1 MFKTL
6 LKQIGDYKKDAILT
20 PAFVI
25 LEVIMEV
32 IIPLMMAAIIDY
44 GLKGQ
49 SFKTV
54 CLIGG
59 AMIVMAGL
67 ALFFGVESGKLASR
81 ASSGFA
87 MNLRQAMYE
96 KIQTFSFSNIDK
108 FSTAGL
114 VTRMTT
120 DVMNVQ
126 QAFQMSIRI
135 CVRAPIMLVSAMVMT
150 SMIHPRFALI
160 FLVVIIALA
169 FVLALI
175 SSKANPTL
183 RKVFHEYDELNAK
196 VQENVNGMRVV
207 KSFVREDYETGR
219 FETESEKIRSLFVSA
234 EKLLALNSPV
244 MQFSMYSCILLIS
257 WMGAGMIIGGSLTEG
272 QLMSMFTYVIN
283 ILISLMMV
291 SMTFVMLIMS
301 RASGERISEVLTEK
315 PDLFNVPHAIK
326 EVLDGSVDFDQ
337 VGFAYPSNPGKEVI
351 SDLNIHIK
359 PGETIGVLGGTG
371 SAKSSFAA
379 LIPRLYDVTRGEVR
393 VGGVPVKD
401 YDMASLRD
409 NVAMV
414 LQKNVLFSGTV
425 KENLRWGKEDAT
437 DEEIINACRLAQA
450 DEFIRDFP
458 AGYDTYIERGG
469 ANVSGGQKQRLCIAR
484 ALLKKPKILILD
496 DSTSAVDTKT
506 DALIRKAFREEIP
519 DTTKIIIAQ
528 RISSIQD
535 ADRIIVFDNGRM
547 ESVGTHE
554 ELLEN
559 SPIYR
564 DIYESQTKEAAMM
577 KAGNK
582 KPMGARGRR
591 WLLWG
596 RRGPER
602 QPLPT
607 C

>member
-6 LKQIGDYKKDAILT
+6 LKQIGDYKRDTILT
-20 PAFVI
+20 PILVI

-32 IIPLMMAAIIDY
+32 IIPMMMAAVIDY

-49 SFKTV
+49 DLKTV
-54 CLIGG
+54 CLIGIG
-59 AMIVMAGL
+59 MIVMAGL
-67 ALFFGVESGKLASR
+67 ALFFGVESGKPASS

-96 KIQTFSFSNIDK
+96 RIQTFSFSNIDK

-150 SMIHPRFALI
+150 FLIHPRFALI
-160 FLVVIIALA
+160 FLAVILCLA
-169 FVLALI
+169 VVLALI

-207 KSFVREDYETGR
+207 KSFVREDYETRR
-219 FETESEKIRSLFVSA
+219 FQTESEKIRSLFVSA

-257 WMGAGMIIGGSLTEG
+257 WMGAKMIIAGSLTEG

-301 RASGERISEVLTEK
+301 RASGERISEVLTEE
-315 PDLFNVPHAIK
+315 PDLYNVPHAIK
-326 EVLDGSVDFDQ
+326 EVADGSVDFEK
-337 VGFAYPSNPGKEVI
+337 VAFAYPSNPGKEVI
-351 SDLNIHIK
+351 SDLDIHIRS
-359 PGETIGVLGGTG
+359 GETVGVLGGTG

-401 YDMASLRD
+401 YDMTSLRD

-414 LQKNVLFSGTV
+414 LQKNVLFSGTI

-437 DEEIINACRLAQA
+437 EEEIIDACRLAQA

-458 AGYDTYIERGG
+458 AGYDTYMERGG

-506 DALIRKAFREEIP
+506 DALIRKAFREQIP

-535 ADRIIVFDNGRM
+535 ADRILVFDNGRM

-554 ELLEN
+554 ELLES

-564 DIYESQTKEAAMM
+564 EIYESQTKE
-577 KAGNK
+577 G
-582 KPMGARGRR
+582 GSDEGR
-591 WLLWG
+591 
-596 RRGPER
+596 E
-602 QPLPT
+602 
-607 C
+607 

>member
-6 LKQIGDYKKDAILT
+6 LKQIGDYKRDAVLT
-20 PAFVI
+20 PIFVI

-32 IIPLMMAAIIDY
+32 IIPMMMAAIIDY
-44 GLKGQ
+44 GLTGQ
-49 SFKTV
+49 SLKTV
-54 CLIGG
+54 CLIGA

-67 ALFFGVESGKLASR
+67 ALFFGVESGRTASS

-96 KIQTFSFSNIDK
+96 RIQTFSFSNIDK

-150 SMIHPRFALI
+150 FLIHPRFALI
-160 FLVVIIALA
+160 FLIVIICLA
-169 FVLALI
+169 AVLALI

-207 KSFVREDYETGR
+207 KSFVREDYETQR

-257 WMGAGMIIGGSLTEG
+257 WMGAKMIITGSLTEG

-301 RASGERISEVLTEK
+301 RASGERISEVLTEE
-315 PDLFNVPHAIK
+315 PDLFNAPHAIK
-326 EVLDGSVDFDQ
+326 EVADGSVDFEQ
-337 VGFAYPSNPGKEVI
+337 VGFAYPSNPGKEII
-351 SDLNIHIK
+351 SDLNIHIR
-359 PGETIGVLGGTG
+359 PGETIVLGGTG

-414 LQKNVLFSGTV
+414 LQKNVLFSGTI
-425 KENLRWGKEDAT
+425 KENLRWGKENAT
-437 DEEIINACRLAQA
+437 DEDIINACRLAQA

-458 AGYDTYIERGG
+458 AGYDTHIERGG

-554 ELLEN
+554 ELLDG

-564 DIYESQTKEAAMM
+564 EVYESQTKE
-577 KAGNK
+577 GSNDE
-582 KPMGARGRR
+582 GR
-591 WLLWG
+591 
-596 RRGPER
+596 E
-602 QPLPT
+602 
-607 C
+607 

>member
-6 LKQIGDYKKDAILT
+6 LKQIGDYKRDTILT
-20 PAFVI
+20 PILVI

-32 IIPLMMAAIIDY
+32 IIPMMMAAIIDY

-49 SFKTV
+49 NLKTV
-54 CLIGG
+54 CLIGIG
-59 AMIVMAGL
+59 MIMMAGL
-67 ALFFGVESGKLASR
+67 ALFFGVESGNTASS

-96 KIQTFSFSNIDK
+96 RIQTFSFSNIDK

-150 SMIHPRFALI
+150 FLLHPRFALI
-160 FLVVIIALA
+160 FLAVILCLA
-169 FVLALI
+169 VVLALI

-207 KSFVREDYETGR
+207 KSFVREDYETRR
-219 FETESEKIRSLFVSA
+219 FQTESEKIRSLFVSA

-257 WMGAGMIIGGSLTEG
+257 WMGAKMIIAGSLTEG
-272 QLMSMFTYVIN
+272 QRMSMFTYVIN

-301 RASGERISEVLTEK
+301 RASGERISEVLTEE
-315 PDLFNVPHAIK
+315 PDLYNVPHAIK
-326 EVLDGSVDFDQ
+326 EVADGSVDFEK
-337 VGFAYPSNPGKEVI
+337 VAFAYPSNPGKEVI
-351 SDLNIHIK
+351 SDLDIHIRS
-359 PGETIGVLGGTG
+359 GETVGVLGGTG

-401 YDMASLRD
+401 YDMTSLRD

-414 LQKNVLFSGTV
+414 LQKNVLFSGTI

-437 DEEIINACRLAQA
+437 EEEIIDACRLAQA

-458 AGYDTYIERGG
+458 AGYDTYMERGG

-506 DALIRKAFREEIP
+506 DALIRKAFREQIP

-535 ADRIIVFDNGRM
+535 ADRILVFDNGRM
-547 ESVGTHE
+547 EAVGTHG
-554 ELLEN
+554 ELLES

-564 DIYESQTKEAAMM
+564 EIYESQTKE
-577 KAGNK
+577 G
-582 KPMGARGRR
+582 GSDEGR
-591 WLLWG
+591 
-596 RRGPER
+596 E
-602 QPLPT
+602 
-607 C
+607 

>member
-6 LKQIGDYKKDAILT
+6 VNQIGDYKRDTILT
-20 PAFVI
+20 PVLVI

-32 IIPLMMAAIIDY
+32 IIPMMMAAVIDY

-49 SFKTV
+49 NLKTV
-54 CLIGG
+54 CLIGIG
-59 AMIVMAGL
+59 MIVMAGL
-67 ALFFGVESGKLASR
+67 PLFFGVESGKTASS

-96 KIQTFSFSNIDK
+96 RIQTFSFSNIDK

-150 SMIHPRFALI
+150 FLIHPRFALI
-160 FLVVIIALA
+160 FLAVILCLA
-169 FVLALI
+169 VVLALI

-207 KSFVREDYETGR
+207 KSFVREDYETWR
-219 FETESEKIRSLFVSA
+219 FQTESEKIRSLFVSA

-244 MQFSMYSCILLIS
+244 MQFSMYSCVLLIS
-257 WMGAGMIIGGSLTEG
+257 WMGAKMIIAGSLTEG

-301 RASGERISEVLTEK
+301 RASGERISEILTEE
-315 PDLFNVPHAIK
+315 PDLYNVPHAIK
-326 EVLDGSVDFDQ
+326 EVADGSIDFEQ

-351 SDLNIHIK
+351 SDLDIHIK

-401 YDMASLRD
+401 YDMVTLRD

-414 LQKNVLFSGTV
+414 LQKNVLFSGTI

-458 AGYDTYIERGG
+458 AGYDTHIERGG

-506 DALIRKAFREEIP
+506 DALIRKAFREQIP

-535 ADRIIVFDNGRM
+535 ADRILVFDNGRM
-547 ESVGTHE
+547 EAVGTHG
-554 ELLEN
+554 ELLES

-564 DIYESQTKEAAMM
+564 EIYESQTKE
-577 KAGNK
+577 G
-582 KPMGARGRR
+582 GSDEGR
-591 WLLWG
+591 
-596 RRGPER
+596 E
-602 QPLPT
+602 
-607 C
+607 

>member
-1 MFKTL
+1 MFQIL
-6 LKQIGDYKKDAILT
+6 LRQVGKFKRDAILT
-20 PAFVI
+20 PVFVI
-25 LEVIMEV
+25 LEVVMEV
-32 IIPLMMAAIIDY
+32 LIPLMMAVIIDY
-44 GLKGQ
+44 GLERQDIKM
-49 SFKTV
+49 V
-54 CLIGG
+54 CLLGVVMIIM
-59 AMIVMAGL
+59 AML
-67 ALFFGVESGKLASR
+67 ALFFGVWSGKLASS

-87 MNLRQAMYE
+87 MNLRQVMYE

-150 SMIHPRFALI
+150 FMIHPRFAMI
-160 FLVVIIALA
+160 FLVVIVCLA
-169 FVLALI
+169 AVLALI

-196 VQENVNGMRVV
+196 VQENVNGIRVV

-219 FETESEKIRSLFVSA
+219 FEEGSERIRSLFVSA

-244 MQFSMYSCILLIS
+244 MQFSMYTCILLIS
-257 WMGAGMIIGGSLTEG
+257 WMGAKMIIAGSLTEG

-283 ILISLMMV
+283 ILVSLMMV

-301 RASGERISEVLTEK
+301 KASGERISEVLTEE
-315 PDLFNVPHAIK
+315 PDLFNVPHAVK
-326 EVLDGSVDFDQ
+326 EVMDGSVDFDQ

-351 SDLNIHIK
+351 SDLSIHIK

-393 VGGVPVKD
+393 VGGIPVKD
-401 YDMASLRD
+401 YDMARLRD
-409 NVAMV
+409 SVAMV
-414 LQKNVLFSGTV
+414 LQKNVLFSGTI
-425 KENLRWGKEDAT
+425 KENLRWGKEDAA
-437 DEEIINACRLAQA
+437 DEEIVNACRLAQA

-458 AGYDTYIERGG
+458 AGYDTRIERGG

-484 ALLKKPKILILD
+484 ALLKKPRILILD

-506 DALIRKAFREEIP
+506 DALIRRAFREELP

-554 ELLEN
+554 ELLHS

-564 DIYESQTKEAAMM
+564 EIYESQTKE
-577 KAGNK
+577 GDNDE
-582 KPMGARGRR
+582 GR
-591 WLLWG
+591 
-596 RRGPER
+596 E
-602 QPLPT
+602 
-607 C
+607 

>member
-6 LKQIGDYKKDAILT
+6 LKQIGDYKRDAILP

-150 SMIHPRFALI
+150 FLIHPRFALI

-315 PDLFNVPHAIK
+315 PDLLNVPHAIK

-379 LIPRLYDVTRGEVR
+379 LIPRLYDVTRGEVQ

-484 ALLKKPKILILD
+484 ALLKRPKILILD
-496 DSTSAVDTKT
+496 DSTSDVETKT

-559 SPIYR
+559 CPIYR
-564 DIYESQTKEAAMM
+564 DIYESQTKE
-577 KAGNK
+577 GSNDES
-582 KPMGARGRR
+582 G
-591 WLLWG
+591 
-596 RRGPER
+596 E
-602 QPLPT
+602 
-607 C
+607 

>member
-6 LKQIGDYKKDAILT
+6 LKQVGDYKRDTILT
-20 PAFVI
+20 PVLVI

-32 IIPLMMAAIIDY
+32 IIPMMMAAIIDY

-49 SFKTV
+49 NLKTV
-54 CLIGG
+54 CLIGIG
-59 AMIVMAGL
+59 MIVMAGL
-67 ALFFGVESGKLASR
+67 ALFFGVESGKPASS

-96 KIQTFSFSNIDK
+96 RIQTFSFSNIDK

-150 SMIHPRFALI
+150 FLIHPRFALI
-160 FLVVIIALA
+160 FLAVILCLA
-169 FVLALI
+169 VVLALI

-207 KSFVREDYETGR
+207 KSFVREDYETRR
-219 FETESEKIRSLFVSA
+219 FQTESEKIRSLFVSA

-257 WMGAGMIIGGSLTEG
+257 WMGAKMIIAGSLTEG

-301 RASGERISEVLTEK
+301 RASGERISEVLTEE
-315 PDLFNVPHAIK
+315 PDLYNVPHAIK
-326 EVLDGSVDFDQ
+326 EVADGSVDFEK
-337 VGFAYPSNPGKEVI
+337 VAFAYPSNPGKEVI
-351 SDLNIHIK
+351 SDLDIHIRS
-359 PGETIGVLGGTG
+359 GETVGVLGGTG

-401 YDMASLRD
+401 YDMTSLRD

-414 LQKNVLFSGTV
+414 LQKNVLFSGTI

-437 DEEIINACRLAQA
+437 EEEIIDACRLAQA

-506 DALIRKAFREEIP
+506 DALIRKAFREQIP

-535 ADRIIVFDNGRM
+535 ADRILVFDNGRM
-547 ESVGTHE
+547 EAVGTHG
-554 ELLEN
+554 ELLES

-564 DIYESQTKEAAMM
+564 EIYESQTKE
-577 KAGNK
+577 G
-582 KPMGARGRR
+582 GSDEGR
-591 WLLWG
+591 
-596 RRGPER
+596 E
-602 QPLPT
+602 
-607 C
+607 

>member
-6 LKQIGDYKKDAILT
+6 VNQIGDYKRDTILT
-20 PAFVI
+20 PVLVI

-32 IIPLMMAAIIDY
+32 IIPMMMAAVIDY

-49 SFKTV
+49 DLKTV
-54 CLIGG
+54 CLIGIG
-59 AMIVMAGL
+59 MIVMAGL
-67 ALFFGVESGKLASR
+67 ALLFGVESGKTASS

-96 KIQTFSFSNIDK
+96 RIQTFSFSNIDK

-150 SMIHPRFALI
+150 FLIHPRFALI
-160 FLVVIIALA
+160 FLAVILCLA
-169 FVLALI
+169 VVLALI

-207 KSFVREDYETGR
+207 KSFVREDYETRR
-219 FETESEKIRSLFVSA
+219 FQTESEKIRSLFVSA

-244 MQFSMYSCILLIS
+244 MQFSMYSCVLLIS
-257 WMGAGMIIGGSLTEG
+257 WMGAKMIIAGSLTEG

-301 RASGERISEVLTEK
+301 RASGERISEILTEE
-315 PDLFNVPHAIK
+315 PDLYNVPHAIK
-326 EVLDGSVDFDQ
+326 EVADGSIDFEQ

-351 SDLNIHIK
+351 SDLDIHIK

-401 YDMASLRD
+401 YDMVTLRD

-414 LQKNVLFSGTV
+414 LQKNVLFSGTI

-437 DEEIINACRLAQA
+437 EEEIIDACRLAQA

-458 AGYDTYIERGG
+458 AGYDTHIERGG
-469 ANVSGGQKQRLCIAR
+469 VNVSGGQKQRLCIAR

-506 DALIRKAFREEIP
+506 DALIRKAFREQIP

-535 ADRIIVFDNGRM
+535 ADRILVFDNGRM
-547 ESVGTHE
+547 EAVGTHG
-554 ELLEN
+554 ELLES

-564 DIYESQTKEAAMM
+564 EIYESQTKE
-577 KAGNK
+577 G
-582 KPMGARGRR
+582 GSDEGR
-591 WLLWG
+591 
-596 RRGPER
+596 E
-602 QPLPT
+602 
-607 C
+607 

>member
-6 LKQIGDYKKDAILT
+6 LKQIGDYKRDTILT
-20 PAFVI
+20 PILVI

-32 IIPLMMAAIIDY
+32 IIPMMMAAIIDY

-49 SFKTV
+49 NLKTV
-54 CLIGG
+54 CLIGIG
-59 AMIVMAGL
+59 MIVMAGL
-67 ALFFGVESGKLASR
+67 ALFFGVESGKPASS

-96 KIQTFSFSNIDK
+96 RIQTFSFSNIDK

-150 SMIHPRFALI
+150 FLIHPRFALI
-160 FLVVIIALA
+160 FLAVILCLA
-169 FVLALI
+169 VVLALI

-207 KSFVREDYETGR
+207 KSFVREDYETRR
-219 FETESEKIRSLFVSA
+219 FQTESEKIRSLFVSA

-257 WMGAGMIIGGSLTEG
+257 WMGAKMIIAGSLTEG

-301 RASGERISEVLTEK
+301 RASGERISEVLTEE
-315 PDLFNVPHAIK
+315 PDLYNVPHAIK
-326 EVLDGSVDFDQ
+326 EVADGSVDFEK
-337 VGFAYPSNPGKEVI
+337 VAFAYPSNPGKEVI
-351 SDLNIHIK
+351 SDLDIHIRS
-359 PGETIGVLGGTG
+359 GETVGVLGGTG

-401 YDMASLRD
+401 YDMTSLRD

-414 LQKNVLFSGTV
+414 LQKNVLFSGTI

-437 DEEIINACRLAQA
+437 EEEIIDACRLAQA

-506 DALIRKAFREEIP
+506 DALIRKAFREQIP

-535 ADRIIVFDNGRM
+535 ADRILVFDNGRM
-547 ESVGTHE
+547 EAVGTHG
-554 ELLEN
+554 ELLES

-564 DIYESQTKEAAMM
+564 EIYESQTKE
-577 KAGNK
+577 G
-582 KPMGARGRR
+582 GSDEGR
-591 WLLWG
+591 
-596 RRGPER
+596 E
-602 QPLPT
+602 
-607 C
+607 

>member
-6 LKQIGDYKKDAILT
+6 LKQIGDYKRETILT
-20 PAFVI
+20 PILVI

-32 IIPLMMAAIIDY
+32 IIPMMMAAIIDY

-49 SFKTV
+49 NLKTV
-54 CLIGG
+54 CLIGIG
-59 AMIVMAGL
+59 MIVMAGL
-67 ALFFGVESGKLASR
+67 ALFFGVESGNTASS

-96 KIQTFSFSNIDK
+96 QIQTFSFSNIDK

-150 SMIHPRFALI
+150 FLIHPRFALI
-160 FLVVIIALA
+160 FLAVILCLA
-169 FVLALI
+169 VVLALI

-207 KSFVREDYETGR
+207 KSFVREDYETRR
-219 FETESEKIRSLFVSA
+219 FQTESEKIRSLFVSA

-257 WMGAGMIIGGSLTEG
+257 WMGAKMIIAGSLTEG

-301 RASGERISEVLTEK
+301 RASGERISEVLTEE
-315 PDLFNVPHAIK
+315 PDLYNVPHAIK
-326 EVLDGSVDFDQ
+326 EVADGSVDFEK
-337 VGFAYPSNPGKEVI
+337 VAFAYPSNPGKEVI
-351 SDLNIHIK
+351 SDLDIHIRS
-359 PGETIGVLGGTG
+359 GETVGVLGGTG

-379 LIPRLYDVTRGEVR
+379 LIPRLYDITRGEVR

-401 YDMASLRD
+401 YDMTSLRD

-414 LQKNVLFSGTV
+414 LQKNVLFSGTI

-437 DEEIINACRLAQA
+437 EEEIIDACRLAQA

-458 AGYDTYIERGG
+458 AGYDTYMERGG

-506 DALIRKAFREEIP
+506 DALIRKAFREQIP

-535 ADRIIVFDNGRM
+535 ADRILVFDNGRM
-547 ESVGTHE
+547 EAVGTHG
-554 ELLEN
+554 ELLES

-564 DIYESQTKEAAMM
+564 EIYESQTKE
-577 KAGNK
+577 G
-582 KPMGARGRR
+582 GSDEGR
-591 WLLWG
+591 
-596 RRGPER
+596 E
-602 QPLPT
+602 
-607 C
+607 

>member
-6 LKQIGDYKKDAILT
+6 VKYIGEFKRDAVLT
-20 PAFVI
+20 PV
-25 LEVIMEV
+25 LVVMEVIMEV
-32 IIPLMMAAIIDY
+32 IIPIIMAVIIDY
-44 GLKGQ
+44 GLESRSLGK
-49 SFKTV
+49 V
-54 CLIGG
+54 VMIGL
-59 AMIVMAGL
+59 AMIVAAML
-67 ALFFGVESGKLASR
+67 ALWFGVESGRTASS

-96 KIQTFSFSNIDK
+96 KIQAFSFSNIDK

-150 SMIHPRFALI
+150 FMIHPRFARI
-160 FLVVIIALA
+160 FFVVIVCLA
-169 FVLALI
+169 AVLALI

-183 RKVFHEYDELNAK
+183 RKVFHQYDELNAK
-196 VQENVNGMRVV
+196 VQENVNGIRVV
-207 KSFVREDYETGR
+207 KSFVREDYEIGR

-257 WMGAGMIIGGSLTEG
+257 WMGAKMIIAGSLTEG

-301 RASGERISEVLTEK
+301 RASGERISEVLTEE
-315 PDLFNVPHAIK
+315 PDLFNVSHAIR
-326 EVLDGSVDFDQ
+326 EVADGSIDFEQ

-351 SDLNIHIK
+351 SDLDLHIR
-359 PGETIGVLGGTG
+359 PGETIGILGGTG
-371 SAKSSFAA
+371 SAKSTFAA

-409 NVAMV
+409 SVAVV
-414 LQKNVLFSGTV
+414 LQKNVLFSGTI

-437 DEEIINACRLAQA
+437 DDEIINVCRLAQA

-496 DSTSAVDTKT
+496 DYTSAVDTKT
-506 DALIRKAFREEIP
+506 DALIRRAFREEIP

-535 ADRIIVFDNGRM
+535 ADRILVFDNGRVK
-547 ESVGTHE
+547 SVGTHE
-554 ELLEN
+554 ELLES

-564 DIYESQTKEAAMM
+564 EIYESQTKDGGDDDSRE
-577 KAGNK
+577 
-582 KPMGARGRR
+582 
-591 WLLWG
+591 
-596 RRGPER
+596 
-602 QPLPT
+602 
-607 C
+607 

>member
-207 KSFVREDYETGR
+207 KSFVREDYEIGR

-437 DEEIINACRLAQA
+437 DEEIINACRLVQA

-564 DIYESQTKEAAMM
+564 DIYESQTKE
-577 KAGNK
+577 GSNDES
-582 KPMGARGRR
+582 G
-591 WLLWG
+591 
-596 RRGPER
+596 E
-602 QPLPT
+602 
-607 C
+607 

>member
-150 SMIHPRFALI
+150 FLIRPRFALI

-257 WMGAGMIIGGSLTEG
+257 WMGAVWAHMKNCWKTARFTEIF
-272 QLMSMFTYVIN
+272 MSH
-283 ILISLMMV
+283 
-291 SMTFVMLIMS
+291 
-301 RASGERISEVLTEK
+301 R
-315 PDLFNVPHAIK
+315 
-326 EVLDGSVDFDQ
+326 
-337 VGFAYPSNPGKEVI
+337 
-351 SDLNIHIK
+351 
-359 PGETIGVLGGTG
+359 
-371 SAKSSFAA
+371 
-379 LIPRLYDVTRGEVR
+379 
-393 VGGVPVKD
+393 
-401 YDMASLRD
+401 
-409 NVAMV
+409 
-414 LQKNVLFSGTV
+414 
-425 KENLRWGKEDAT
+425 
-437 DEEIINACRLAQA
+437 
-450 DEFIRDFP
+450 
-458 AGYDTYIERGG
+458 
-469 ANVSGGQKQRLCIAR
+469 QR
-484 ALLKKPKILILD
+484 
-496 DSTSAVDTKT
+496 
-506 DALIRKAFREEIP
+506 
-519 DTTKIIIAQ
+519 
-528 RISSIQD
+528 
-535 ADRIIVFDNGRM
+535 
-547 ESVGTHE
+547 
-554 ELLEN
+554 
-559 SPIYR
+559 
-564 DIYESQTKEAAMM
+564 
-577 KAGNK
+577 
-582 KPMGARGRR
+582 
-591 WLLWG
+591 
-596 RRGPER
+596 R
-602 QPLPT
+602 QQ
-607 C
+607 

>member
-150 SMIHPRFALI
+150 FLIHPRFALI

-315 PDLFNVPHAIK
+315 PDLLNVPHAIK

-359 PGETIGVLGGTG
+359 PGEIIGVLGGTG

-414 LQKNVLFSGTV
+414 LQKNVLFSGTI

-437 DEEIINACRLAQA
+437 DEEIIRACRLAQA
-450 DEFIRDFP
+450 DKFIRDFP
-458 AGYDTYIERGG
+458 AGYDTRIERGG

-506 DALIRKAFREEIP
+506 DALIRRAFREEIP
-519 DTTKIIIAQ
+519 DTTKIVIAQ

-535 ADRIIVFDNGRM
+535 ADRILVFDNGRM
-547 ESVGTHE
+547 EAAGTHE
-554 ELLEN
+554 ELLE
-559 SPIYR
+559 SCPVYR
-564 DIYESQTKEAAMM
+564 EIYESQTKEGGDDESG
-577 KAGNK
+577 K
-582 KPMGARGRR
+582 
-591 WLLWG
+591 
-596 RRGPER
+596 
-602 QPLPT
+602 
-607 C
+607 

>member
-6 LKQIGDYKKDAILT
+6 LKQIGDYKRDTILT
-20 PAFVI
+20 PILVI

-32 IIPLMMAAIIDY
+32 IIPMMMAAIIDY

-49 SFKTV
+49 NLKTV
-54 CLIGG
+54 CLIGIG
-59 AMIVMAGL
+59 MIVMAGL
-67 ALFFGVESGKLASR
+67 ALFFGVESGKPASS

-96 KIQTFSFSNIDK
+96 RIQTFSFSNIDK

-150 SMIHPRFALI
+150 FLIHPRFALI
-160 FLVVIIALA
+160 FLAVILCLA
-169 FVLALI
+169 VVLALI

-207 KSFVREDYETGR
+207 KSFVREDYETRR
-219 FETESEKIRSLFVSA
+219 FQTESEKIRSLFVSA

-257 WMGAGMIIGGSLTEG
+257 WMGAKMIIAGSLTEG

-301 RASGERISEVLTEK
+301 RASGERISEVLTEE
-315 PDLFNVPHAIK
+315 PDLYNVPHAIK
-326 EVLDGSVDFDQ
+326 EVADGSVDFEK
-337 VGFAYPSNPGKEVI
+337 VAFAYPSNPGKEVI
-351 SDLNIHIK
+351 SDLDIHIRS
-359 PGETIGVLGGTG
+359 GETVGVLGGTG

-401 YDMASLRD
+401 YDMTSLRD

-414 LQKNVLFSGTV
+414 LQKNVLFSGTI

-437 DEEIINACRLAQA
+437 EEEIIDACRLAQA

-506 DALIRKAFREEIP
+506 DALIRKAFREQIP

-535 ADRIIVFDNGRM
+535 ADRILVFDNGRM
-547 ESVGTHE
+547 EAVGTHG
-554 ELLEN
+554 ELLES

-564 DIYESQTKEAAMM
+564 EIYESQTKE
-577 KAGNK
+577 G
-582 KPMGARGRR
+582 GSDESR
-591 WLLWG
+591 
-596 RRGPER
+596 E
-602 QPLPT
+602 
-607 C
+607 

>member
-6 LKQIGDYKKDAILT
+6 LKQIGDYKRDTILT
-20 PAFVI
+20 PILVI

-32 IIPLMMAAIIDY
+32 IIPMMMAAIIDY

-49 SFKTV
+49 NLKTV
-54 CLIGG
+54 CLIGIG
-59 AMIVMAGL
+59 MIVMAGL
-67 ALFFGVESGKLASR
+67 ALFFGVESGNTASS

-96 KIQTFSFSNIDK
+96 RIQTFSFSNIDK

-150 SMIHPRFALI
+150 FLIHPRFALI
-160 FLVVIIALA
+160 FLAVILCLA
-169 FVLALI
+169 VVLALI

-207 KSFVREDYETGR
+207 KSFVREDYETRR
-219 FETESEKIRSLFVSA
+219 FQTESEKIRSLFVSA

-257 WMGAGMIIGGSLTEG
+257 WMGAKMIIAGSLTEG

-301 RASGERISEVLTEK
+301 RASGERISEVLTEE
-315 PDLFNVPHAIK
+315 PDLYNVPHAIK
-326 EVLDGSVDFDQ
+326 EVADGSVDFEK
-337 VGFAYPSNPGKEVI
+337 VAFAYPSNPGKEVI
-351 SDLNIHIK
+351 SDLDIHIRS
-359 PGETIGVLGGTG
+359 GETVGVLGGTG

-401 YDMASLRD
+401 YDMTSLRD

-414 LQKNVLFSGTV
+414 LQKNVLFSGTI

-437 DEEIINACRLAQA
+437 EEEIIDACRLAQA

-506 DALIRKAFREEIP
+506 DALIRKAFREQIP

-535 ADRIIVFDNGRM
+535 ADRILVFDNGRM
-547 ESVGTHE
+547 EAVGTHG
-554 ELLEN
+554 ELLES

-564 DIYESQTKEAAMM
+564 EIYESQTKE
-577 KAGNK
+577 G
-582 KPMGARGRR
+582 GSDEGR
-591 WLLWG
+591 
-596 RRGPER
+596 E
-602 QPLPT
+602 
-607 C
+607 

>member
-6 LKQIGDYKKDAILT
+6 AKYIGEFKRDAVLT
-20 PAFVI
+20 PV
-25 LEVIMEV
+25 LVVMEVIMEV
-32 IIPLMMAAIIDY
+32 IIPIIMAVIIDY
-44 GLKGQ
+44 GLESRSLGK
-49 SFKTV
+49 V
-54 CLIGG
+54 VLIGL
-59 AMIVMAGL
+59 AMIVAAML
-67 ALFFGVESGKLASR
+67 ALWFGVESGRTASS

-96 KIQTFSFSNIDK
+96 KIQAFSFSNIDK

-120 DVMNVQ
+120 DVTNVQ

-150 SMIHPRFALI
+150 FMIHPRFARI
-160 FLVVIIALA
+160 FLVVIVCLA
-169 FVLALI
+169 AVLALI

-183 RKVFHEYDELNAK
+183 RKVFHQYDELNAK
-196 VQENVNGMRVV
+196 VQENVNGIRVV
-207 KSFVREDYETGR
+207 KSFVREDHEIGR

-257 WMGAGMIIGGSLTEG
+257 WMGAKMIIAGSLTEG

-301 RASGERISEVLTEK
+301 RASGERISEVLTEE
-315 PDLFNVPHAIK
+315 PDLFNVSHAVR
-326 EVLDGSVDFDQ
+326 EVADGSIDFEQ

-351 SDLNIHIK
+351 SDLDLHIR

-409 NVAMV
+409 SVAVV
-414 LQKNVLFSGTV
+414 LQKNVLFSGTI

-437 DEEIINACRLAQA
+437 DDEIINVCRLAQA

-458 AGYDTYIERGG
+458 AGYDTHIERGG

-496 DSTSAVDTKT
+496 DSTSAVDKKT
-506 DALIRKAFREEIP
+506 DALIRRAFREKIP

-535 ADRIIVFDNGRM
+535 ADRILVFDNGRM
-547 ESVGTHE
+547 KSVGTHE
-554 ELLEN
+554 ELLES

-564 DIYESQTKEAAMM
+564 EIYESQTKE
-577 KAGNK
+577 G
-582 KPMGARGRR
+582 GDDDSR
-591 WLLWG
+591 
-596 RRGPER
+596 E
-602 QPLPT
+602 
-607 C
+607 

>member
-6 LKQIGDYKKDAILT
+6 VKYIGEFKRDAILT
-20 PAFVI
+20 PV
-25 LEVIMEV
+25 LVVMEVIMEV
-32 IIPLMMAAIIDY
+32 IIPIIMAAIIDY
-44 GLKGQ
+44 GLESRSLGK
-49 SFKTV
+49 V
-54 CLIGG
+54 VLIGLG
-59 AMIVMAGL
+59 MIVAALL
-67 ALFFGVESGKLASR
+67 ALWFGVESGRTASS

-87 MNLRQAMYE
+87 MNLRKAMYE
-96 KIQTFSFSNIDK
+96 KIQAFSFSNIDK

-150 SMIHPRFALI
+150 FMIHPRFARI
-160 FLVVIIALA
+160 FLVVIVCLA
-169 FVLALI
+169 AVLALI

-183 RKVFHEYDELNAK
+183 RKVFHQYDELNAK
-196 VQENVNGMRVV
+196 VQENVNGIRVV
-207 KSFVREDYETGR
+207 KSFVREDHEIGR

-257 WMGAGMIIGGSLTEG
+257 WMGAKMIIAGSLTEG

-301 RASGERISEVLTEK
+301 RASGERISEVLTEE
-315 PDLFNVPHAIK
+315 PDLFNVPHAIR
-326 EVLDGSVDFDQ
+326 EVADGSIDFEQ

-351 SDLNIHIK
+351 SDLNLHIR

-393 VGGVPVKD
+393 VGGIPVKD

-409 NVAMV
+409 SVAVV
-414 LQKNVLFSGTV
+414 LQKNVLFSGTI

-437 DEEIINACRLAQA
+437 DDEIINACRLAQA

-458 AGYDTYIERGG
+458 AGYDTHIERGG

-506 DALIRKAFREEIP
+506 DVLIRRAFREKIP

-535 ADRIIVFDNGRM
+535 ADRILVFDNGRM
-547 ESVGTHE
+547 KSAGTHE

-564 DIYESQTKEAAMM
+564 EIYESQTKE
-577 KAGNK
+577 G
-582 KPMGARGRR
+582 GDDDRR
-591 WLLWG
+591 
-596 RRGPER
+596 E
-602 QPLPT
+602 
-607 C
+607 

>member
-1 MFKTL
+1 
-6 LKQIGDYKKDAILT
+6 
-20 PAFVI
+20 
-25 LEVIMEV
+25 
-32 IIPLMMAAIIDY
+32 
-44 GLKGQ
+44 
-49 SFKTV
+49 
-54 CLIGG
+54 
-59 AMIVMAGL
+59 
-67 ALFFGVESGKLASR
+67 
-81 ASSGFA
+81 
-87 MNLRQAMYE
+87 
-96 KIQTFSFSNIDK
+96 
-108 FSTAGL
+108 
-114 VTRMTT
+114 
-120 DVMNVQ
+120 
-126 QAFQMSIRI
+126 MSIRI

-150 SMIHPRFALI
+150 FLIHPRFALI
-160 FLVVIIALA
+160 FLAVILCLA
-169 FVLALI
+169 VVLALI

-207 KSFVREDYETGR
+207 KSFVREDYETRR
-219 FETESEKIRSLFVSA
+219 FQTESEKIRSLFVSA

-257 WMGAGMIIGGSLTEG
+257 WMGAKMIIAGSLTEG

-315 PDLFNVPHAIK
+315 PDLYNVPHAIK
-326 EVLDGSVDFDQ
+326 EVADGSVDFEQ

-351 SDLNIHIK
+351 SDLDIHIK

-414 LQKNVLFSGTV
+414 LQKNVLFSGTI

-437 DEEIINACRLAQA
+437 EEEIIDACRLAQA

-458 AGYDTYIERGG
+458 AGYDTHIERGG

-506 DALIRKAFREEIP
+506 DALIRKAFREQIP

-535 ADRIIVFDNGRM
+535 ADRILVFDNGRM
-547 ESVGTHE
+547 EAVGTHG
-554 ELLEN
+554 ELLES

-564 DIYESQTKEAAMM
+564 EIYESQTKE
-577 KAGNK
+577 G
-582 KPMGARGRR
+582 GSDEGR
-591 WLLWG
+591 
-596 RRGPER
+596 E
-602 QPLPT
+602 
-607 C
+607 

>member
-6 LKQIGDYKKDAILT
+6 VKYIGEFKRDAVLT
-20 PAFVI
+20 PV
-25 LEVIMEV
+25 LVVMEVIMEV
-32 IIPLMMAAIIDY
+32 IIPIIMAVIIDY
-44 GLKGQ
+44 GLESRSLGK
-49 SFKTV
+49 V
-54 CLIGG
+54 VMIGL
-59 AMIVMAGL
+59 AMIVAAML
-67 ALFFGVESGKLASR
+67 ALWFGVESGRTASS

-96 KIQTFSFSNIDK
+96 KIQAFSFSNIDK

-150 SMIHPRFALI
+150 FMIHPRFARI
-160 FLVVIIALA
+160 FFVVIVCLA
-169 FVLALI
+169 AVLALI

-183 RKVFHEYDELNAK
+183 RKVFHQYDELNAK
-196 VQENVNGMRVV
+196 VQENVNGIRVV
-207 KSFVREDYETGR
+207 KSFVREDYEIGR

-257 WMGAGMIIGGSLTEG
+257 WMGAKMIIAGSLTEG

-301 RASGERISEVLTEK
+301 RASGERISEVLTEE
-315 PDLFNVPHAIK
+315 PDLFNVSHAIR
-326 EVLDGSVDFDQ
+326 EVADGSIDFEQ

-351 SDLNIHIK
+351 SDLDLHIR
-359 PGETIGVLGGTG
+359 PGETIGILGGTG
-371 SAKSSFAA
+371 SAKSTFAA

-409 NVAMV
+409 SVAVV
-414 LQKNVLFSGTV
+414 LQKNVLFSGTI

-437 DEEIINACRLAQA
+437 DDEIINVCRLAQA

-458 AGYDTYIERGG
+458 AGYDTHIERGG
-469 ANVSGGQKQRLCIAR
+469 TNVSGGQKQRLCIAR

-506 DALIRKAFREEIP
+506 DALIRRAFREEIP

-535 ADRIIVFDNGRM
+535 ADRILVFDNGRVK
-547 ESVGTHE
+547 SVGTHE
-554 ELLEN
+554 ELLES

-564 DIYESQTKEAAMM
+564 EIYESQTKE
-577 KAGNK
+577 G
-582 KPMGARGRR
+582 GDDDSR
-591 WLLWG
+591 
-596 RRGPER
+596 E
-602 QPLPT
+602 
-607 C
+607 

>member
-6 LKQIGDYKKDAILT
+6 LKQIGDYKRDAVLT
-20 PAFVI
+20 PIFVI

-32 IIPLMMAAIIDY
+32 IIPMMMAAIIDY
-44 GLKGQ
+44 GLTGQ
-49 SFKTV
+49 SLRTV
-54 CLIGG
+54 CLIGA

-67 ALFFGVESGKLASR
+67 TLFFGVESGRTASS

-96 KIQTFSFSNIDK
+96 RIQTFSFSNIDK

-150 SMIHPRFALI
+150 FLIHPRFALI
-160 FLVVIIALA
+160 FLIVIICLA
-169 FVLALI
+169 AVLALI

-207 KSFVREDYETGR
+207 KSFVREDYETRR

-244 MQFSMYSCILLIS
+244 IQFSMYSCILLIS
-257 WMGAGMIIGGSLTEG
+257 WMGAKMIIAGSLTEG

-301 RASGERISEVLTEK
+301 RASGERISELLTEE
-315 PDLFNVPHAIK
+315 PDLFNVPNAIK
-326 EVLDGSVDFDQ
+326 EVADGSVDFEQ
-337 VGFAYPSNPGKEVI
+337 VGFAYPTNPGKEII
-351 SDLNIHIK
+351 SDLNIHIR

-393 VGGVPVKD
+393 VGGIPVKD

-414 LQKNVLFSGTV
+414 LQKNVLFSGTI

-458 AGYDTYIERGG
+458 AGYDTHIERGG

-547 ESVGTHE
+547 ESIGTHE
-554 ELLEN
+554 ELLDG

-564 DIYESQTKEAAMM
+564 EVYESQTKEGSNDEG
-577 KAGNK
+577 K
-582 KPMGARGRR
+582 
-591 WLLWG
+591 
-596 RRGPER
+596 E
-602 QPLPT
+602 
-607 C
+607 

>member
-6 LKQIGDYKKDAILT
+6 VKYIGEFKRDAVLT
-20 PAFVI
+20 PV
-25 LEVIMEV
+25 LVVMEVIMEV
-32 IIPLMMAAIIDY
+32 IIPIIMAVIIDY
-44 GLKGQ
+44 GLESRSLGK
-49 SFKTV
+49 V
-54 CLIGG
+54 VMIGL
-59 AMIVMAGL
+59 AMIVAAML
-67 ALFFGVESGKLASR
+67 ALWFGVESGRTASS

-96 KIQTFSFSNIDK
+96 KIQAFSFSNIDK

-150 SMIHPRFALI
+150 FMIHPRFARI
-160 FLVVIIALA
+160 FFVVIVCLA
-169 FVLALI
+169 AVLALI

-183 RKVFHEYDELNAK
+183 RKVFHQYDELNAK
-196 VQENVNGMRVV
+196 VQENVNGIRVV
-207 KSFVREDYETGR
+207 KSFVREDYEIGR

-257 WMGAGMIIGGSLTEG
+257 WMGAKMIIAGSLTEG

-301 RASGERISEVLTEK
+301 RASGERISEVLTEE
-315 PDLFNVPHAIK
+315 PDLFNVSHAIR
-326 EVLDGSVDFDQ
+326 EVADGSIDFEQ

-351 SDLNIHIK
+351 SDLDLHIR
-359 PGETIGVLGGTG
+359 PGETIGILGGTG
-371 SAKSSFAA
+371 SAKSTFAA

-409 NVAMV
+409 SVAVV
-414 LQKNVLFSGTV
+414 LQKNVLFSGTI

-437 DEEIINACRLAQA
+437 DDEIINVCRLAQA

-506 DALIRKAFREEIP
+506 DALIRRAFREEIP

-535 ADRIIVFDNGRM
+535 ADRILVFDNGRVK
-547 ESVGTHE
+547 SVGTHE
-554 ELLEN
+554 ELLES

-564 DIYESQTKEAAMM
+564 EIYESQTKE
-577 KAGNK
+577 G
-582 KPMGARGRR
+582 GDDDSR
-591 WLLWG
+591 
-596 RRGPER
+596 E
-602 QPLPT
+602 
-607 C
+607 